1 MLLYS
6 GFFIEVSWFVFLFV
20 CLFMAAG
27 KNAISMIVLPLGH
40 I

>member
-6 GFFIEVSWFVFLFV
+6 CFFIGVSWFVFWVV

-27 KNAISMIVLPLGH
+27 KNAISMTVLPLGH